1 MAPTPGSAAFLDT
14 NILVYSSFPGAPFYD
29 AARARSSELDS
40 NGVVFWAS
48 RQVLREF
55 VAVTTRPGAVVP
67 APMLDTLAQA
77 VRQFETEFEIADEDA
92 AVTAIL
98 LDLLKSRTV
107 QGKQIHDANIVA
119 TMRRYGIPS
128 LLTHNTVDFMKYV
141 PDIKVLPL
149 ISSGE

>member
-1 MAPTPGSAAFLDT
+1 
-14 NILVYSSFPGAPFYD
+14 
-29 AARARSSELDS
+29 
-40 NGVVFWAS
+40 VFWTS

-55 VAVTTRPGAVVP
+55 LAVTTRPGAVVP
-67 APMLDTLAQA
+67 APALDVVTQA
-77 VRQFETEFEIADEDA
+77 VWQFGAEFEIADEDA

-128 LLTHNTVDFMKYV
+128 LLTHNTTDFTRYL
-141 PDIKVLPL
+141 PDINLLPL
-149 ISSGE
+149 IA

>member
-1 MAPTPGSAAFLDT
+1 MAPTPGSAVFLDT
-14 NILVYSSFPGAPFYD
+14 NVLVYASFPGTLFYD
-29 AARARSSELDS
+29 AARARLGELERD
-40 NGVVFWAS
+40 GAVFWAS

-55 VAVTTRPGAVVP
+55 LASTTRPGAVVP
-67 APMLDTLAQA
+67 PPTLDALSRA
-77 VRQFETEFEIADEDA
+77 VRQFEAAFEIADEDA
-92 AVTAIL
+92 AVAAIL

-128 LLTHNTVDFMKYV
+128 PLTHNTADFMRYV
-141 PDIKVLPL
+141 PDINVLSL